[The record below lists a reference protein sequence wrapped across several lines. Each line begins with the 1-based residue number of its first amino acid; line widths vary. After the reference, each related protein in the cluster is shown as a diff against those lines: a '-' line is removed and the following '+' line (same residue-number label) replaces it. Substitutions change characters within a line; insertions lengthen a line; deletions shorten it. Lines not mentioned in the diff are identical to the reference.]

1 MHGQRS
7 PDRGPLDGGEDGAPA
22 VHGTANAGRGAAAL
36 PGAEVLRAEGLRVA
50 FGDKVVLDGLDLTV
64 RAGES
69 LAVLGKSGI
78 GKSVL
83 LKVITGL
90 IVPDAGRVALWGT
103 EVEGLSEE
111 DWLPLR
117 RRMGM
122 VFQAGALFDSM
133 SVFENVAF
141 PLRERRGTPEDEVAR
156 IVDERLEWVGLP
168 GTQDLSVSE
177 LSGGMRRRVAVART
191 LAADP
196 EFVLYDEP
204 TTGLDPVTGRK
215 IARLMR
221 DLDTKLNSTA
231 IIVTHDI
238 ECARTVA
245 SRWAYLSRGRVVADG
260 TPDDLLRSP
269 DPEVQEFLLG
279 LEPARDLPWSLSEK

>member
-1 MHGQRS
+1 MHALRV
-7 PDRGPLDGGEDGAPA
+7 PDQGPLREGEGGALAEAGAA
-22 VHGTANAGRGAAAL
+22 AAGRG
-36 PGAEVLRAEGLRVA
+36 PVQSSDAEILRVEGLRVA
-50 FGDKVVLDGLDLTV
+50 FGEKVVLDGLGLTL

-90 IVPDAGRVALWGT
+90 IVPSAGRVVLWGT
-103 EVEGLSEE
+103 DTDGLSEE
-111 DWLPLR
+111 EWGPLR

-133 SVFENVAF
+133 SIFENVAF
-141 PLRERRGTPEDEVAR
+141 PLRERKGIPEGEIERV
-156 IVDERLEWVGLP
+156 VGERLEWVGLP
-168 GTQDLSVSE
+168 GIEALAVSE
-177 LSGGMRRRVAVART
+177 LSGGMRRRVALART

-196 EFVLYDEP
+196 EFILYDEP

-221 DLDTKLNSTA
+221 DLDRKLGSTA

-245 SRWAYLSRGRVVADG
+245 SRWAYLSRGCVVADG
-260 TPDDLLRSP
+260 SPEDLLRSG

-279 LEPARDLPWSLSEK
+279 LEPARDLPWNPSEK

>member
-1 MHGQRS
+1 MHALRDADQ
-7 PDRGPLDGGEDGAPA
+7 GPRREGRTGAPA
-22 VHGTANAGRGAAAL
+22 ASAASGISAT
-36 PGAEVLRAEGLRVA
+36 PGGGDVLRVEGLRVA
-50 FGDKVVLDGLDLTV
+50 FGTKVVLDGLDLTV
-64 RAGES
+64 RQGEN

-90 IVPDAGRVALWGT
+90 ITPDAGRVFLWGT
-103 EVEGLSEE
+103 DVTDLGE
-111 DWLPLR
+111 DDWRPLR

-133 SVFENVAF
+133 NVFENVAF
-141 PLRERRGTPEDEVAR
+141 PLRERKGVPEEEIER
-156 IVDERLEWVGLP
+156 IVRERLEWVELP
-168 GTQDLSVSE
+168 EVEGLSVSE
-177 LSGGMRRRVAVART
+177 LSGGMRRRAALART

-221 DLDTKLNSTA
+221 DLDTRLGSTA

-260 TPDDLLRSP
+260 PRDDVLRSQ
-269 DPEVQEFLLG
+269 DPEVREFLLG

>member
-1 MHGQRS
+1 MHALKA
-7 PDRGPLDGGEDGAPA
+7 PDQGPLRKGENGAPE
-22 VHGTANAGRGAAAL
+22 GAGSARASG
-36 PGAEVLRAEGLRVA
+36 PGANGEVLRAEGLHVA
-50 FGDKVVLDGLDLTV
+50 FGEKVVLDGLDLTL
-64 RAGES
+64 RQGET
-69 LAVLGKSGI
+69 LAILGKSGI

-90 IVPDAGRVALWGT
+90 IEPTAGRVSLWGT
-103 EVEGLSEE
+103 EIDGLSE
-111 DWLPLR
+111 DAWGPFR

-133 SVFENVAF
+133 TVFENIAF
-141 PLRERRGTPEDEVAR
+141 PLRERKGVSEEEIER
-156 IVDERLEWVGLP
+156 IVRERLEWVELP
-168 GTQDLSVSE
+168 KTEELSVSA

-196 EFVLYDEP
+196 EFILYDEP

-215 IARLMR
+215 IALLMR
-221 DLDTKLNSTA
+221 DLDKKLGSTA

-245 SRWAYLSRGRVVADG
+245 SRWAYLSQGRLVADG
-260 TPDDLLRSP
+260 SPDDLFRSG
-269 DPEVQEFLLG
+269 DADLKEFLLG
-279 LEPARDLPWSLSEK
+279 LEPARDLPRTPTNP

>member
-1 MHGQRS
+1 
-7 PDRGPLDGGEDGAPA
+7 
-22 VHGTANAGRGAAAL
+22 
-36 PGAEVLRAEGLRVA
+36 VLRVEGLRVA
-50 FGDKVVLDGLDLTV
+50 FGEKVVLDGLDLTV
-64 RAGES
+64 REGES

-90 IVPDAGRVALWGT
+90 ITPSAGRVALWGT
-103 EVEGLSEE
+103 EVEGRSEE

-117 RRMGM
+117 HRMGM

-133 SVFENVAF
+133 NIFENVAF
-141 PLRERRGTPEDEVAR
+141 PLRERKGTPEEEIER
-156 IVDERLEWVGLP
+156 IVEERLAWVGLS
-168 GTQDLSVSE
+168 GTQALSVSE
-177 LSGGMRRRVAVART
+177 LSGGMRRRVALART

-204 TTGLDPVTGRK
+204 TTGLDPVNGRK

-221 DLDTKLNSTA
+221 DLDRKLHSTA
-231 IIVTHDI
+231 IVVTHDI

-245 SRWAYLSRGRVVADG
+245 SRWAYLSRGRVVVDG
-260 TPDDLLRSP
+260 SPDDLLRSR